1 MKERQVKKELRSKKN
16 EWFPHLVA
24 PVVRLPVA
32 RLGAEPPAMLDGASG
47 KSGGTGVT
55 PTMSFAVGFGF
66 PPFAGEDAD

>member
-32 RLGAEPPAMLDGASG
+32 RLGAEPPAVDGAMG
-47 KSGGTGVT
+47 VRGVT
-55 PTMSFAVGFGF
+55 PAYVRNGGLN
-66 PPFAGEDAD
+66 PFAGEDAD